1 MFVCLGI
8 FYQYINQTSTTSGQQ
23 TFSALQKSIK
33 PKLNNIIKKCLNKQ
47 TKLLFDLNRVTQNL
61 SYLQEAMLDYQTAT
75 QQLKD
80 LDPENS
86 IEKKLQK
93 LRNILIES
101 IQEWISDDVLVK
113 LDHKYQQWQKAVS
126 QTRLSQ
132 QSFPTYQEIEDK
144 FIKLQ
149 KIMDVL
155 KKLEYRHSGISF
167 CFMTHD
173 PQSSVSLT
181 TFTLIDRT
189 LYIHYDFLVLLAE
202 QYEPDILL
210 SVLDYFVQEFFY
222 LTSNTEPYNQS
233 IEREVL
239 RSDAIF
245 ACNTSWETMPINLFL
260 LATIYQ
266 KWLKKAKL
274 YRLVTLEQVPFL
286 ARKQQLY
293 QKLALYLNNSQLALN
308 DPTKTPITPGTQPT

>member
-1 MFVCLGI
+1 
-8 FYQYINQTSTTSGQQ
+8 
-23 TFSALQKSIK
+23 
-33 PKLNNIIKKCLNKQ
+33 
-47 TKLLFDLNRVTQNL
+47 
-61 SYLQEAMLDYQTAT
+61 MLDYQTAT

-210 SVLDYFVQEFFY
+210 SVLDYFR
-222 LTSNTEPYNQS
+222 TR
-233 IEREVL
+233 I
-239 RSDAIF
+239 
-245 ACNTSWETMPINLFL
+245 L
-260 LATIYQ
+260 LSH
-266 KWLKKAKL
+266 L
-274 YRLVTLEQVPFL
+274 
-286 ARKQQLY
+286 
-293 QKLALYLNNSQLALN
+293 
-308 DPTKTPITPGTQPT
+308 

>member
-1 MFVCLGI
+1 MFQAKS
-8 FYQYINQTSTTSGQQ
+8 YQDIAPSSKNGSLAQSTISNPYLEHLRKSLKTFIPMHQPKTLSPIQTS
-23 TFSALQKSIK
+23 L
-33 PKLNNIIKKCLNKQ
+33 PKILSLLLEENFAINIIKKCLNKQ

-155 KKLEYRHSGISF
+155 K
-167 CFMTHD
+167 
-173 PQSSVSLT
+173 
-181 TFTLIDRT
+181 
-189 LYIHYDFLVLLAE
+189 
-202 QYEPDILL
+202 
-210 SVLDYFVQEFFY
+210 
-222 LTSNTEPYNQS
+222 N
-233 IEREVL
+233 
-239 RSDAIF
+239 
-245 ACNTSWETMPINLFL
+245 
-260 LATIYQ
+260 
-266 KWLKKAKL
+266 
-274 YRLVTLEQVPFL
+274 
-286 ARKQQLY
+286 
-293 QKLALYLNNSQLALN
+293 
-308 DPTKTPITPGTQPT
+308 